1 MRARPGFEPGT
12 SRTLSENHTPRPT
25 SQLALWCC
33 ALALQPVLST
43 PCLPCK
49 TQLHWA
55 TWPCGPTDKASDYE
69 SGDCRF
75 ESCQGQNI
83 FTCFLKFPLWL
94 EKNIAPPGGLEPP
107 TFRLTAE
114 RASRL
119 RHGGKLCY
127 SCVLCHVIKHFMILR
142 KIFPTRM
149 GFEPTR
155 AEPIG
160 LAVQRLNHSATS
172 SLWNTTR

>member
-1 MRARPGFEPGT
+1 MFFG
-12 SRTLSENHTPRPT
+12 
-25 SQLALWCC
+25 
-33 ALALQPVLST
+33 VV
-43 PCLPCK
+43 
-49 TQLHWA
+49 QLHYSQSCLHLVYLA
-55 TWPCGPTDKASDYE
+55 THSYSEQLGPVAQRIRHLTTN
-69 SGDCRF
+69 
-75 ESCQGQNI
+75 QGIAGSNPARVKI
-83 FTCFLKFPLWL
+83 FLHIQLYMHLLL

-127 SCVLCHVIKHFMILR
+127 CCVLCHVMKTFFNLT

-172 SLWNTTR
+172 SLWQTAR